1 MYDYTSMQIR
11 ELAHQLTMS
20 PRRLC
25 LVQIAG
31 IERLLSIV
39 SKKQSYPYELVCFH
53 ITGYKKAN
61 VQPSRKQASEEWDAI
76 SGDVLIKDLLMLA
89 EHISRKAKLTT
100 KEISDA
106 SAGTYEDVADSL
118 NVSTKTVRRWRSRGL
133 LGIRAIFDDDVS
145 RLVFLK
151 SSVDLFVK
159 KNKRLVERG
168 ASFKQLTDEEKD
180 GIVERAREIIADDRM
195 KLHAVARLIAEET
208 GRAIETV
215 RYTLRR
221 FDESTPEEALFD
233 SNGGP
238 LISQKHLAIRQCR
251 DAGDSIEEIAAA
263 LNMTPAKVEQLLR
276 EIEAR
281 ELKDNPV
288 EHVLNE
294 LFLAP
299 NADELILESPE
310 PDGES
315 NVKAVRIPPGLPNY
329 LRSLYDVPL
338 LNFEQEQY
346 LFRKYNYL
354 RYKAAKLIDE
364 IEIAGVTKAELGEI
378 RSAIAKADVVRNRLI
393 RSNLRL
399 VVNIAKKHVGW
410 SPRFFEVISD
420 GNMSLMRAV
429 DKFDYSL
436 GNRFSTYGTWAIVK
450 NFARSIPEEHY
461 HTNRYVTGQEELL
474 DASAATEDDT
484 VRQAENQ
491 AHLRAA
497 ITDSLKNL
505 TDRERIIVTNH
516 FGLGKKKVQTLD
528 QLGAK
533 FGLTKERIRQIEK
546 RAIGKLREF
555 LTPDVAELIPE

>member
-1 MYDYTSMQIR
+1 
-11 ELAHQLTMS
+11 
-20 PRRLC
+20 
-25 LVQIAG
+25 
-31 IERLLSIV
+31 LS
-39 SKKQSYPYELVCFH
+39 
-53 ITGYKKAN
+53 A
-61 VQPSRKQASEEWDAI
+61 R
-76 SGDVLIKDLLMLA
+76 
-89 EHISRKAKLTT
+89 
-100 KEISDA
+100 
-106 SAGTYEDVADSL
+106 SAGTYEDVADAL

-168 ASFKQLTDEEKD
+168 ASFKQLSDEEKD
-180 GIVERAREIIADDRM
+180 GIIERAREIIGENRM
-195 KLHAVARLIAEET
+195 KLHAVARQLSEET

-221 FDESTPEEALFD
+221 FDESNPEEALFD
-233 SNGGP
+233 RNGEP
-238 LISQKHLAIRQCR
+238 LISRKHLAIRECR
-251 DAGDSIEEIAAA
+251 DAGDSVEDIASAM
-263 LNMTPAKVEQLLR
+263 NITPAKVEQLLR

-281 ELKDNPV
+281 ELKDNPI
-288 EHVLNE
+288 EHVFNE

-299 NADELILESPE
+299 NADSLILDASE
-310 PDGES
+310 PDGE
-315 NVKAVRIPPGLPNY
+315 NDVKPVRIPPGLPNY

-338 LNFEQEQY
+338 LTFDQEQY

-354 RYKAAKLIDE
+354 RYKAFKLVED
-364 IEIAGVTKAELGEI
+364 IEITGVTQAELDDI
-378 RSAIAKADVVRNRLI
+378 RTAVVRAEVVRNRLI

-429 DKFDYSL
+429 DKFDYAL
-436 GNRFSTYGTWAIVK
+436 GNRFSTYATWAIVK

-461 HTNRYVTGQEELL
+461 HANRYVTGQDDLL
-474 DASAATEDDT
+474 DASAATQDDAVRHAED
-484 VRQAENQ
+484 Q

-497 ITDSLKNL
+497 ITDGLKNL
-505 TDRERIIVTNH
+505 TERERVIVTNH

-555 LTPDVAELIPE
+555 LSADVAELIPE